1 MDGSPSI
8 GAGGGGCYAWQ
19 LFIVPKF
26 IIRPLHIKNRTLEYT
41 YDYCICLRL
50 TLKSG
55 YAGRC
60 ACTHARTHTHH
71 MQLVV
76 CVCITE
82 RSLVLEAGDKK
93 AIGNISSLL
102 LFLT

>member
-60 ACTHARTHTHH
+60 TCTHARAHTHTICNWLYVYVSQRGH
-71 MQLVV
+71 
-76 CVCITE
+76 
-82 RSLVLEAGDKK
+82 
-93 AIGNISSLL
+93 
-102 LFLT
+102 